1 MSQIASGTHR
11 SRASVIRFG
20 RFTSSRLRPHCRD
33 IAGTAGPSGISG
45 TIRDADAALSGR
57 RAGARE
63 PPHRRALRGALRI
76 APDEIQLRLC
86 EARLEL
92 VDTAEIIELDRRLLQ
107 RQSDEVNGPYRRQ
120 RRKAL
125 AHPHPIFEPGDRQHG
140 GKPPLLIVARK
151 RTFLPAALDVSGDL
165 GRSAAEQLLRTL
177 AGVS

>member
-11 SRASVIRFG
+11 SRASVIRLG

-33 IAGTAGPSGISG
+33 IAGTADPSGISG
-45 TIRDADAALSGR
+45 TIRVCPADAALSGR

-107 RQSDEVNGPYRRQ
+107 RQSDEVNGPDRR
-120 RRKAL
+120 
-125 AHPHPIFEPGDRQHG
+125 
-140 GKPPLLIVARK
+140 
-151 RTFLPAALDVSGDL
+151 
-165 GRSAAEQLLRTL
+165 
-177 AGVS
+177 